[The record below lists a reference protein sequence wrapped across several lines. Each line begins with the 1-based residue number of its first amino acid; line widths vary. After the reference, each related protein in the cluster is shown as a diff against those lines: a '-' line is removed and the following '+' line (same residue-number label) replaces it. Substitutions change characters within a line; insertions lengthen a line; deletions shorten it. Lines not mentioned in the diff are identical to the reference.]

1 MLEQREAGNFV
12 SVQLVRDPQV
22 MGEFAFRRD
31 GSATLAKYTADPA
44 FRAGTV
50 DTDPVA
56 LAELRT
62 LWKERMRERDAAIGL
77 LGTNERD
84 NSIEIS
90 TGLTEPDFRSI
101 ARRKGWDLAD
111 PRFEVTFA
119 QPRGPAFV
127 DPAIASLVRFFPREN
142 EAASIRLTALGQG
155 TVVLQD
161 GCFRLADERNRP
173 RGELVMFGRE
183 SHLGIDSEGYLA
195 VSDAGGG
202 ERRYRIG
209 EPGAWGGLNGVDE
222 DSEDVRRWRK
232 ACGDDSIVNIAEPQ
246 SQRLFASPDP
256 QWVLDYAIRRISHTK
271 RHGSA

>member
-56 LAELRT
+56 LAELRA
-62 LWKERMRERDAAIGL
+62 LWEERMRERDAAIGL

-209 EPGAWGGLNGVDE
+209 EVARIKGSLEALHLRAVRSRPQCARCTGSLHPAVQWLGVH
-222 DSEDVRRWRK
+222 W
-232 ACGDDSIVNIAEPQ
+232 
-246 SQRLFASPDP
+246 
-256 QWVLDYAIRRISHTK
+256 
-271 RHGSA
+271 